1 MDRVDL
7 MMLQSIALNLSI
19 SKDHL
24 KLESIEAADDRIS
37 AALLK
42 INKIVDRQEKKAS
55 EALDLIEDFIIQE
68 Q

>member
-1 MDRVDL
+1 MDTVDL

-19 SKDHL
+19 SKDQL
-24 KLESIEAADDRIS
+24 KLDRIESADDSIS

-68 Q
+68 